1 MGGSDCNW
9 KTEGLAGD
17 IYDCLCFRHFLQPF
31 QGLFQP
37 GNISFS
43 RSIALV
49 SGIAGV
55 STIRSG
61 QETYEYH
68 MYHAEL
74 DLSSL
79 S

>member
-1 MGGSDCNW
+1 
-9 KTEGLAGD
+9 
-17 IYDCLCFRHFLQPF
+17 
-31 QGLFQP
+31 
-37 GNISFS
+37 
-43 RSIALV
+43 
-49 SGIAGV
+49 V